1 MRRTRLTGLCIAAA
15 LTACSV
21 SAVVAS
27 TAAAGEYY
35 WCRAEKGGE
44 YSNSTC
50 TTKAT
55 KSSER
60 KYEKMSVEACVPEK
74 KGEYTNS
81 TCTTKSA
88 KPEKGSFEKT
98 KGRGFTAVG
107 GKAGIPGTETPDFG
121 PEKTICEDYFES
133 GEITGPKTATVRIT
147 FEGCGFEGL
156 PCQSA
161 GPNSDPSGKAGV
173 IITNLLD
180 SRLVDN
186 PETITFLNAETNKEE
201 TKGPAVGEVWEELKS
216 AEHEP
221 YLVEEECGGV
231 QFLRVKGQD
240 TGKLQIVNTLGKP
253 QEAAFEDGVGADG
266 LLTEELTEAG
276 WQGPAPS
283 EEEMGVTK
291 VEYESRI
298 EVRS

>member
-1 MRRTRLTGLCIAAA
+1 MRRTRLMGLCIAAA
-15 LTACSV
+15 LTVCSV

-27 TAAAGEYY
+27 TASAGEYY

-60 KYEKMSVEACVPEK
+60 KYEKMPVEACVPEK

-121 PEKTICEDYFES
+121 PQKTICEAYTEN
-133 GEITGPKTATVRIT
+133 GEITGPKTATVRVT
-147 FEGCGFEGL
+147 FTGCGFGGS
-156 PCQSA
+156 PCESYGA
-161 GPNSDPSGKAGV
+161 NGTPSEKVGV

-180 SRLVDN
+180 SRLLDY
-186 PETITFLNAETNKEE
+186 PETITFLNAETNTEE
-201 TKGPAVGEVWEELKS
+201 TKGPAVGGVWEELKS

-221 YLVEEECGGV
+221 YLVQDECAADE
-231 QFLRVKGQD
+231 FLRVEGQD
-240 TGKLQIVNTLGKP
+240 TGVLKIVNTLSSS

-283 EEEMGVTK
+283 EEEMGVGK
-291 VEYESRI
+291 VNYESRI